1 MPDWVTILG
10 IRRIVAALI
19 TVGANELSKKRQ
31 NEIEIK
37 KHRMDILS
45 QHISLYNRLALYT
58 NWNISWNL
66 RELKKMKNL
75 LTIH

>member
-1 MPDWVTILG
+1 MPDWVTILVSG
-10 IRRIVAALI
+10 GIVAALI

-66 RELKKMKNL
+66 RGS
-75 LTIH
+75 